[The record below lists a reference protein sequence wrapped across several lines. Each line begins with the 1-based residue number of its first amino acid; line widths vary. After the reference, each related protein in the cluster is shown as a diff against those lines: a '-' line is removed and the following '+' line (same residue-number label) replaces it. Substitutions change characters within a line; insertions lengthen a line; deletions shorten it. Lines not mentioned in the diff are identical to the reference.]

1 MANRQETEL
10 ARLEAEFI
18 ELKVKEEVCQRT
30 AHQYGILVPKLQRDF
45 ADAYTSLNDAAQ
57 KLGAARKEWELFREK
72 RARLR
77 AKIRALEDRQAA
89 ASRAFRDAGR
99 NINDLQREY
108 QTTTQNVERL
118 SREMRADR
126 EALSEKEREVEDVN
140 RAIGRERARRYPDRH
155 NLSVLEQTLSQKQ
168 ERLDARRGDLEEKRR
183 RKVRDERRLEALRM
197 QIDAAQPD
205 SADMQKL
212 DDELAHKRTKL
223 QTLEQDL
230 RRSELALTRA
240 QSDMTDARARN
251 HGARPIE
258 ELNTLIRLFEG
269 ESAAAEAQR
278 ISKGQALRDKRD
290 DLRRQRE
297 QGGRDGAERMQ
308 KIKDLVAELSYC
320 RESMKQYND
329 RASKTTIRR
338 TPEQR
343 QQKLE
348 RVYSK
353 LEALVR
359 DQ

>member
-10 ARLEAEFI
+10 ARLEAEFV
-18 ELKVKEEVCQRT
+18 ELKVREEVCQRT

-45 ADAYTSLNDAAQ
+45 AAAYTSLNDAAQ
-57 KLGAARKEWELFREK
+57 KLGAARKESELFREK

-89 ASRAFRDAGR
+89 ETRAFRDAGR

-108 QTTTQNVERL
+108 QTITQNVERL
-118 SREMRADR
+118 AREMRADR
-126 EALSEKEREVEDVN
+126 EALREKERDVQDVN
-140 RAIGRERARRYPDRH
+140 YTIGKERGRRYPDRH
-155 NLSVLEQTLSQKQ
+155 TISVLEQTLSQKL
-168 ERLDARRGDLEEKRR
+168 ERLGARRVDLEEKRR
-183 RKVRDERRLEALRM
+183 RKERDERRLEALRT

-212 DDELAHKRTKL
+212 DDELARKRTKL

-230 RRSELALTRA
+230 RRSEEALARA

-258 ELNTLIRLFEG
+258 ELNALIRLFEG
-269 ESAAAEAQR
+269 ESATAEEQR

-297 QGGRDGAERMQ
+297 QSGRDGAERMQ
-308 KIKDLVAELSYC
+308 KIKDLVSELSFC
-320 RESMKQYND
+320 RESMKQYHDLN
-329 RASKTTIRR
+329 SKTTIRR
-338 TPEQR
+338 TPAQR

-348 RVYSK
+348 KVYSK